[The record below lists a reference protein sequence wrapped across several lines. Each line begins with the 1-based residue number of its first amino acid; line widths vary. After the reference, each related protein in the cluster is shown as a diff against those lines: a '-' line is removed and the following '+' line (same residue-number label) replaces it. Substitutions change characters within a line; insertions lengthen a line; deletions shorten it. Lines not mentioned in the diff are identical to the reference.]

1 MHEVRKLRV
10 QELLKRTLG
19 EIVRR
24 EIPLDEAGLISVNSV
39 EVAADLQSAIAY
51 VGVVGDAR
59 QRKTALALLDRN
71 AKLFQG
77 QMAKAVVLK
86 YTPRLKFE
94 LDESIERGNRVL
106 SIIEELE
113 KTPPPTPPAPA
124 P

>member
-1 MHEVRKLRV
+1 MNEVRKLRV

-39 EVAADLQSAIAY
+39 EITADLQSATAY
-51 VGVVGDAR
+51 VGVVGDAK
-59 QRKTALALLDRN
+59 QRKAALSLLNRN

-77 QMAKAVVLK
+77 QVAQAIVLK
-86 YTPRLKFE
+86 YTPRLRFA

-113 KTPPPTPPAPA
+113 KAPPKP
-124 P
+124 

>member
-24 EIPLDEAGLISVNSV
+24 EIPLEETGLISVNSV
-39 EVAADLQSAIAY
+39 EITTDLQSATVY
-51 VGVVGDAR
+51 VGVVGSAKQR
-59 QRKTALALLDRN
+59 QNALAVLERN

-77 QMAKAVVLK
+77 QMARAVVLK
-86 YTPRLKFE
+86 YTPKLKFV
-94 LDESIERGNRVL
+94 LDDSIERGNRVL

-113 KTPPPTPPAPA
+113 RTPPKT
-124 P
+124 

>member
-1 MHEVRKLRV
+1 MNEVRKLRV

-24 EIPLDEAGLISVNSV
+24 EIPLDEAGLISVNGV
-39 EVAADLQSAIAY
+39 EVAADLQSATAY
-51 VGVVGDAR
+51 VGVVGDAK
-59 QRKTALALLDRN
+59 QRKAALALLERN

-86 YTPRLKFE
+86 YTPRLKFV
-94 LDESIERGNRVL
+94 LDDSIERGNRVL

-113 KTPPPTPPAPA
+113 KTPPKP
-124 P
+124 